1 MKKLSE
7 KAIRNRIKRLVTTEF
22 QCMYTI
28 LWTAKLLEKD
38 VKQTAIEIL
47 FQMYGEGLL
56 EIEEKRIDDVTYRS
70 VRKR

>member
-7 KAIRNRIKRLVTTEF
+7 KAIRNRIKRFVTTEF

-38 VKQTAIEIL
+38 VKQTAIGIL
-47 FQMYGEGLL
+47 FQMCDEGLL
-56 EIEEKRIDDVTYRS
+56 EIEEKRIGNVTYRS

>member
-7 KAIRNRIKRLVTTEF
+7 KAIRNRIKRFVTTEF

-28 LWTAKLLEKD
+28 LWTAKLLEED

-47 FQMYGEGLL
+47 FQMCGEGFL
-56 EIEEKRIDDVTYRS
+56 EIEEKRIDNVTYRS

>member
-38 VKQTAIEIL
+38 VKQTAIGIL
-47 FQMYGEGLL
+47 FQMCGEGFL
-56 EIEEKRIDDVTYRS
+56 EIEEKRIGNVTYRS